1 MIMSGL
7 GRGNP
12 RPEEVRAPARRC
24 YSCGFGVDQQTV
36 HVEKNGFDGFLQH
49 VFVLSSVPERPI
61 TNTGGR
67 IFMRIHNLYVDDKGE
82 THFRDVQVEWKH
94 EGRGGKTSD
103 MLPATGIIFRET

>member
-49 VFVLSSVPERPI
+49 VFVLSSVPE
-61 TNTGGR
+61 TANHKHGR
-67 IFMRIHNLYVDDKGE
+67 EKNSCASTIFMSTTRARRISA
-82 THFRDVQVEWKH
+82 
-94 EGRGGKTSD
+94 TSRSNGSTRAGAARPRTPSRR
-103 MLPATGIIFRET
+103 PAS